1 MKTFGSLLGQ
11 LYEVDQASL
20 AKANAGRLG
29 QSRRFLFMH
38 ELPNPTARLRTEPD
52 RVCRWHDHCL
62 RLPREPD
69 GLPFLGGPATWVK
82 QVGTLGA
89 AIAHQGLESG
99 WRAVIEPSTP
109 AKAVTVELV
118 QYARPAV
125 IEAIDTNG
133 LLTWQDTMTA
143 GNGVPQSFQI
153 APTKTPDLM
162 REIVISAPSD
172 ETLLLE
178 VCLP

>member
-1 MKTFGSLLGQ
+1 MSGSNVSGQ
-11 LYEVDQASL
+11 SD
-20 AKANAGRLG
+20 AGRLG
-29 QSRRFLFMH
+29 QSRRFLFSARTTK
-38 ELPNPTARLRTEPD
+38 PNRSASDRTRPGVPVARSLSTTPKG
-52 RVCRWHDHCL
+52 
-62 RLPREPD
+62 PD
-69 GLPFLGGPATWVK
+69 GLPSGGSATWVK

-143 GNGVPQSFQI
+143 GNGLPQRFQI